1 MFHDPSLSAERPVT
15 ARQDIVGHG
24 RAVLDVEGQA
34 LLLLR
39 DALDEDFA
47 RAVEMIMATRGRV
60 VVSGM
65 GKSGH
70 IARKMAATFA
80 STGTP
85 AIFVHPGE
93 AAHGDLGML
102 LSNDLLIVLSNSGG
116 TPELRPIM
124 DYAASLTCPIVA
136 ITAQAH
142 SPMAQAADVAI
153 ILPKV
158 QETCPVNI
166 SPTTSTTLMLALGD
180 ALAVA
185 TMRVRGITRE
195 KLERL
200 HPGGAIGLRLLP
212 VSDIMH
218 AGEQL
223 PLVAAAT
230 LMREVLVT
238 MTEKSLGIA
247 GVVDERGRLVGTIT
261 DGDLRR
267 NIDRLLTSDAAAV
280 MTRNPKTIPDGTY
293 AEDALAMMSSNKI
306 TALFVM
312 DHQAPDTP
320 LGLLHIHDF
329 NRMGIA

>member
-1 MFHDPSLSAERPVT
+1 MFHDPKLSADRPAPV
-15 ARQDIVGHG
+15 RQDIVGHG
-24 RAVLDVEGQA
+24 RAVLDVEGHA

-39 DALDEDFA
+39 DVIDDDFA
-47 RAVEMIMATRGRV
+47 RAVEMILATQGRV

-85 AIFVHPGE
+85 AIFIHPGE

-102 LSNDLLIVLSNSGG
+102 LSNDLLVVLSNSGG

-142 SPMAQAADVAI
+142 SPMAQAANVTI

-200 HPGGAIGLRLLP
+200 HPGGTIGLRLLP
-212 VSDIMH
+212 VGDIMH
-218 AGEQL
+218 RGDQL
-223 PLVAAAT
+223 PLVVAAT
-230 LMREVLVT
+230 PMREVLVT

-247 GVVDERGRLVGTIT
+247 GVVDQFGHLIGTIT

-267 NIDRLLTSDAAAV
+267 NINRLLTSDADAV
-280 MTRNPKTIPDGTY
+280 MTRNPKTIPDGTF

-312 DHQAPDTP
+312 DHQDPHKP